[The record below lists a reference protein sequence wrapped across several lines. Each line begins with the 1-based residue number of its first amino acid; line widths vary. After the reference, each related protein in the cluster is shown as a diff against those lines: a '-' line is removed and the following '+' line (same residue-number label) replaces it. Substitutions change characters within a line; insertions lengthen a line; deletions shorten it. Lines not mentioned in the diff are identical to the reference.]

1 MRRSEHLEFERQID
15 DYLLGRLSAEE
26 AECFEKHYF
35 DCPACFQRTAE
46 RAALL
51 AAVRQAGPA
60 PAPAVRPAKKRSRI
74 RFRLAW
80 SAAGAAVLLAAA
92 VFLMVPRTPRPPDF
106 PDSGTRIIRGA
117 PVVLIAPVGILEEN
131 PKSFAWRGVGGAA
144 EYRITVEGL
153 EPVWTA
159 ETGET
164 SAVIPAEIA
173 ARFLP
178 GKTYSWTV
186 KAYAAEGTLLAV
198 SPAAAFSIGR

>member
-1 MRRSEHLEFERQID
+1 MRRPEHLEFERQID

-51 AAVRQAGPA
+51 EAVRQAGPA

-106 PDSGTRIIRGA
+106 PDSGTRIVRGA
-117 PVVLIAPVGILEEN
+117 PVVLIAPAGILEEN
-131 PKSFAWRGVGGAA
+131 PKSFSWRGVDGAA

-159 ETGET
+159 ETDKP
-164 SAVIPAEIA
+164 SVVIPAEIA
-173 ARFLP
+173 PRFLP

-186 KAYAAEGTLLAV
+186 KAYTAEGTLLAV